1 MNKLIIYLFY
11 SLCTILILF
20 YLIIRFKYKFWILQP
35 VFHYYDIFYWFYNK
49 GIIQQQLPQKN
60 KYVNLMNIQTY
71 DFNQLTKSSL
81 LNKFHFFVRKFYF
94 QGNDNYFD
102 PLYENIIPYFE
113 KHNDITF
120 LSFYNEKKLLRDS
133 SCNIIDSKN
142 IIGVMSSRPL
152 LVDINK
158 IIFDIYYV
166 DYLCI
171 DSQKRKQGIAPQIIQ
186 THEYNQRHTN
196 HKIETS
202 LFKREGELTGIV
214 PLCVY
219 KTYCYE
225 INSINLSVE
234 SDPSY
239 KLLVVDKQN
248 IFLLH
253 DFFKNESKFIIKI
266 YPCITNLLNLI
277 DSKNIKIFIILKNEQ
292 VEGLFFYRKT
302 CTYINKKE
310 IVCCFASYKS
320 SSLSSS
326 IFVNNF
332 KDSIRQIISSFHYL
346 SIENISDNDVLI
358 KDLQS
363 NYNSIASSPYAYF
376 FYNYAYQ
383 TLPPNKVLIIN

>member
-1 MNKLIIYLFY
+1 MNELIIYMFY
-11 SLCTILILF
+11 SLCIILILF
-20 YLIIRFKYKFWILQP
+20 YLIFRFKYKFWILQP
-35 VFHYYDIFYWFYNK
+35 VFHYYDILYWFYNK
-49 GIIQQQLPQKN
+49 GIIQHQLPEKN
-60 KYVNLMNIQTY
+60 KYVNLINIRTY
-71 DFNQLTKSSL
+71 NFNELTNSSL

-94 QGNDNYFD
+94 QGKDNYFD

-152 LVDINK
+152 LIDINK

-196 HKIETS
+196 PKIRTS

-248 IFLLH
+248 IFILH

-326 IFVNNF
+326 IFVNKF

-346 SIENISDNDVLI
+346 SIENISDNNVLI

-363 NYNSIASSPYAYF
+363 NYSSIASSPYAYF

>member
-1 MNKLIIYLFY
+1 MNELIIYLFY

-171 DSQKRKQGIAPQIIQ
+171 DIQKRKQGIAPQIIQ

-225 INSINLSVE
+225 INNINLSVE
-234 SDPSY
+234 SDASY
-239 KLLVVDKQN
+239 KLLIVDKQN